1 MTGKGKPFQLI
12 VQYVDM
18 PCQLHNINH
27 LNNIKTMTERNNVR
41 WSTEEDAVLLRY
53 VRNYPHNLHKA
64 FLLVSE
70 QLTDSGTPRTPTG
83 VQAHWYSVLSKKP
96 EALCFFTASA
106 KHVSRNR
113 KNGMGVEST
122 PSIWRR
128 LLNVIRRLN

>member
-1 MTGKGKPFQLI
+1 
-12 VQYVDM
+12 
-18 PCQLHNINH
+18 
-27 LNNIKTMTERNNVR
+27 MTERNNVR

-70 QLTDSGTPRTPTG
+70 QLTDNGTPRTPTG

-106 KHVSRNR
+106 KHVSKNR

-128 LLNVIRRLN
+128 LLNVIRSL